1 VDGRAVEAQTQVTV
15 SFLGDD
21 AVSIILPQPK

>member
-1 VDGRAVEAQTQVTV
+1 VNAQTHVTV

-21 AVSIILPQPK
+21 AVSIIVPPGR